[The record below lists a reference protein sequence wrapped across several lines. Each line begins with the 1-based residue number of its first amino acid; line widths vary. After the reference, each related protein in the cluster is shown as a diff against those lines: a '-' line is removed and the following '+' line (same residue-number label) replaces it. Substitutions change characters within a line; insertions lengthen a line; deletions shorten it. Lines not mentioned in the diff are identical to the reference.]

1 MSRNKKVRKLEDEN
15 KKLRSAFTTQ
25 LSDGQAYRD
34 QTKTYISKLEAE
46 VEDLKQQLRSP
57 RETPLNIPK
66 DPSPRDPKENQPQP
80 PEKNEN
86 KPKLK
91 IPNINMKNL

>member
-34 QTKTYISKLEAE
+34 RTKTYISKLEA
-46 VEDLKQQLRSP
+46 
-57 RETPLNIPK
+57 
-66 DPSPRDPKENQPQP
+66 
-80 PEKNEN
+80 
-86 KPKLK
+86 
-91 IPNINMKNL
+91 